1 MPLLASEQRSLLK
14 LPSFI
19 TLNTDGIRNT
29 VSGKKIFALGFALV
43 LVLAG
48 VAGVLWYLRWRS
60 HRTIV
65 LQGAITVRDTDVRK
79 QRPIAGV
86 QVTAIDSQ
94 QIQTVKSD
102 SSGLFLIPL
111 HEGTKRGEPIT
122 LEFRHPD
129 YFLLDLQEFVG
140 DKIYVVQMVPRTE
153 TSAKD
158 SRNPTAIANVTV
170 RYSVKTTS
178 DVNIGS
184 AVKTFQVENEGNVP
198 CKNRH
203 PCSPDG
209 KWKAALGS
217 ATLDAGPGN
226 EFRDARVSCIA
237 GPCPFTKIESERS
250 SKGGQIISVSART
263 WSDTAT
269 FLLEAEVLH
278 PMPTNIG
285 HEFYPVIFGRELS
298 FTLPA
303 AVEAVT
309 IVADVDQQR
318 IFFPLGPSLVL
329 SWANCSASENPDRT
343 RVFRCELK
351 PGYQFK

>member
-1 MPLLASEQRSLLK
+1 MTGKRIFGVVLLLSIVAAAA
-14 LPSFI
+14 
-19 TLNTDGIRNT
+19 G
-29 VSGKKIFALGFALV
+29 
-43 LVLAG
+43 AG
-48 VAGVLWYLRWRS
+48 VWQYLRWRAA
-60 HRTIV
+60 HRVIV

-86 QVTAIDSQ
+86 QVTAIDSL

-129 YFLLDLQEFVG
+129 YFLLDLQEYVG
-140 DKIYVVQMVPRTE
+140 DKLYIAQMVPRTTTNDKE
-153 TSAKD
+153 PKT
-158 SRNPTAIANVTV
+158 PTDIANVTV

-184 AVKTFQVENEGNVP
+184 AVKTFLVENKGNVP
-198 CKNRH
+198 CKNQH

-209 KWKAALGS
+209 KWKAGLES
-217 ATLDAGPGN
+217 ATLDAGQGN
-226 EFRDARVSCIA
+226 IFRDARVSCIA
-237 GPCPFTKIESERS
+237 GPCPFTRIESEKS
-250 SKGGQIISVSART
+250 SKGGQVISVTARN
-263 WSDTAT
+263 WSDTTT

-303 AVEAVT
+303 AVEGVT
-309 IVADVDQQR
+309 VVADVNQQR
-318 IFFPLGPSLVL
+318 VFFPLGPSYIL
-329 SWANCSASENPDRT
+329 SWANCSASENPDKT

-351 PGYQFK
+351 PGYKFKQ

>member
-1 MPLLASEQRSLLK
+1 M
-14 LPSFI
+14 
-19 TLNTDGIRNT
+19 
-29 VSGKKIFALGFALV
+29 
-43 LVLAG
+43 
-48 VAGVLWYLRWRS
+48 
-60 HRTIV
+60 
-65 LQGAITVRDTDVRK
+65 
-79 QRPIAGV
+79 
-86 QVTAIDSQ
+86 
-94 QIQTVKSD
+94 KSD

-129 YFLLDLQEFVG
+129 YFLLDLPEYVG
-140 DKIYVVQMVPRTE
+140 DKLYVVQMVPRTA
-153 TSAKD
+153 TTTKD
-158 SRNPTAIANVTV
+158 SRPPTAIGNVTV

-184 AVKTFQVENEGNVP
+184 AVKTFQVENQGNVP
-198 CKNRH
+198 CKNQH

-209 KWKAALGS
+209 KWKATLGS
-217 ATLDAGPGN
+217 TTLDAGTGKRIP
-226 EFRDARVSCIA
+226 RRTCLLYCRTVSVY
-237 GPCPFTKIESERS
+237 ENRSRSDS
-250 SKGGQIISVSART
+250 SKGGQIISVSARN

-278 PMPTNIG
+278 PMPTNLG

-303 AVEAVT
+303 AVEGVT
-309 IVADVDQQR
+309 VVADVDQQR
-318 IFFPLGPSLVL
+318 VFFPMGPSYIL